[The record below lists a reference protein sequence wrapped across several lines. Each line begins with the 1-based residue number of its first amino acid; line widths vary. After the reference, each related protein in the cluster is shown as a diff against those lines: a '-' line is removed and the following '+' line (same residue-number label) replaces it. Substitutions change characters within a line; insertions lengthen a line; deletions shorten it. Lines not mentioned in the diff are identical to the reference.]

1 MAGADL
7 DIPVYGE
14 NRPMPSLLGTIRKN
28 RWHCAC
34 LFILPILV
42 VFGLFRIYPSVQTL
56 VYSFFDINL
65 VAKTLKPVGIR
76 NFILLAHDA
85 TFLRAI
91 TNTAIFTLYIVIVST
106 AIGLVLAS
114 LFTSRMRGAAV
125 LKAVY
130 FAPFITSTVAAAVVW
145 TFLYNPR
152 FGLFNSVLQIFGIP
166 TRGWISSSKDA
177 LTAIIIFSIWKTVG
191 YNMVI
196 FIAGLQNIP
205 DSFHEAAIIDGAG
218 AVRRFFTI
226 SMPLV
231 APTTIFVVMYNTI
244 LALKV
249 FDQVFV
255 LTAGG
260 PAEATTVVVLQI
272 YRQAFENYRFGY
284 AASMAFVLFAIIIT
298 ITVVQYRLSR
308 RWEVSY

>member
-1 MAGADL
+1 MA
-7 DIPVYGE
+7 
-14 NRPMPSLLGTIRKN
+14 SFLGTVRRN
-28 RWHCAC
+28 RWHYAY
-34 LFILPILV
+34 LFILPILL
-42 VFGLFRIYPSVQTL
+42 VFGLFRIYPSIQTL

-65 VAKTLKPVGIR
+65 VAKTLKPVGVK
-76 NFILLAHDA
+76 NFILLVHDA
-85 TFLRAI
+85 TFLKAI
-91 TNTAIFTLYIVIVST
+91 TNTVIFTFYIVVFST
-106 AIGLVLAS
+106 VIGLVLAS
-114 LFTSRMRGAAV
+114 LFTSRMRGAAI

-152 FGLFNSVLQIFGIP
+152 FGLFNALLSMVGLP

-177 LTAIIIFSIWKTVG
+177 LTAIVIFSIWKTVG

-218 AVRRFFTI
+218 ALRRFLRI
-226 SMPLV
+226 SIPLV
-231 APTTIFVVMYNTI
+231 APTTVFVVMYNTI

-260 PAEATTVVVLQI
+260 PAESTTVVVLQI

-284 AASMAFVLFAIIIT
+284 AASMAFVLFALIIS

-308 RWEVSY
+308 RWEVTW

>member
-1 MAGADL
+1 
-7 DIPVYGE
+7 
-14 NRPMPSLLGTIRKN
+14 MPGILGTIRKN
-28 RWHCAC
+28 RWHYAY

-42 VFGLFRIYPSVQTL
+42 VFGLFRIYPSIQTL

-65 VAKTLKPVGIR
+65 VARSLKPVGVR
-76 NFILLAHDA
+76 NFLLLVHDA
-85 TFLRAI
+85 TFLKAI
-91 TNTAIFTLYIVIVST
+91 SNTLIFALYIVLIST

-114 LFTSRMRGAAV
+114 MFTSRMRGTA
-125 LKAVY
+125 LFKAVY

-152 FGLFNSVLQIFGIP
+152 FGLFNSILQIFGLP
-166 TRGWISSSKDA
+166 TKGWISSSKDA
-177 LTAIIIFSIWKTVG
+177 LTSIIIFSIWKTVG

-218 AVRRFFTI
+218 GIRRFFTI
-226 SMPLV
+226 SLPLV
-231 APTTIFVVMYNTI
+231 APTTVFVVMYNTI

-260 PAEATTVVVLQI
+260 PADATTVVVLQI
-272 YRQAFENYRFGY
+272 YKQAFENYRFGY
-284 AASMAFVLFAIIIT
+284 ASSMAFVLFVIIISA
-298 ITVVQYRLSR
+298 TVAQYRLSR

>member
-1 MAGADL
+1 
-7 DIPVYGE
+7 
-14 NRPMPSLLGTIRKN
+14 MPSALSTIRRN
-28 RWHCAC
+28 RWHYAY
-34 LFILPILV
+34 LFILPILL
-42 VFGLFRIYPSVQTL
+42 VFGVFRIYPSIQTL

-65 VAKTLKPVGIR
+65 VARTLKPVALK
-76 NFILLAHDA
+76 NFFLLAQDA
-85 TFLRAI
+85 TFMKSIR
-91 TNTAIFTLYIVIVST
+91 NTLTFTVFIVVFST
-106 AIGLVLAS
+106 ALGLVLAT
-114 LFTSRMRGAAV
+114 LFTSRMRGTA
-125 LKAVY
+125 LFKAVY

-152 FGLFNSVLQIFGIP
+152 FGLFNSILELMHLPGRSWIF
-166 TRGWISSSKDA
+166 SSRDA
-177 LTAIIIFSIWKTVG
+177 LASIIIFSIWKTVG

-205 DSFHEAAIIDGAG
+205 ESFHEAAIIDGAG
-218 AVRRFFTI
+218 GVRRFLSI
-226 SMPLV
+226 SVPLV
-231 APTTIFVVMYNTI
+231 APTMIFVVMYNTI

-272 YRQAFENYRFGY
+272 YKQAFENYRFGY
-284 AASMAFVLFAIIIT
+284 AASMAFVLFVIIIS

>member
-1 MAGADL
+1 
-7 DIPVYGE
+7 
-14 NRPMPSLLGTIRKN
+14 MPSILGTIRKN
-28 RWHCAC
+28 RWHYAY

-42 VFGLFRIYPSVQTL
+42 VFGLFRIYPSIETL

-65 VAKTLKPVGIR
+65 VAKTLKPVGVK
-76 NFILLAHDA
+76 NFLFLVHDA
-85 TFLRAI
+85 TFIKAVK
-91 TNTAIFTLYIVIVST
+91 NTLIFTLYIVTCST

-125 LKAVY
+125 FKAVY

-152 FGLFNSVLQIFGIP
+152 FGLFNSILEIFGLP
-166 TRGWISSSKDA
+166 TRSWISSSKDA
-177 LTAIIIFSIWKTVG
+177 LGSIIIFSIWKTVG
-191 YNMVI
+191 YNMII

-205 DSFHEAAIIDGAG
+205 DSFYEAGIIDGAG
-218 AVRRFFTI
+218 GIRRFFSI
-226 SMPLV
+226 SLPLV
-231 APTTIFVVMYNTI
+231 APTAIFVVMYNTI

-260 PAEATTVVVLQI
+260 PADATTVVVLQI
-272 YRQAFENYRFGY
+272 YKQAFENYRFGY
-284 AASMAFVLFAIIIT
+284 AASMAFVLFVIIIT
-298 ITVVQYRLSR
+298 ITVLQYRLSR
-308 RWEVSY
+308 RWEVTY

>member
-1 MAGADL
+1 
-7 DIPVYGE
+7 
-14 NRPMPSLLGTIRKN
+14 MPGILGTIRKN
-28 RWHCAC
+28 RWHYAY

-42 VFGLFRIYPSVQTL
+42 VFGLFRIYPSLQTL

-65 VAKTLKPVGIR
+65 VARSLKPVGVR
-76 NFILLAHDA
+76 NFLLLVHDA
-85 TFLRAI
+85 TFLKAI
-91 TNTAIFTLYIVIVST
+91 SNTLIFALYIVLIST

-114 LFTSRMRGAAV
+114 MFTSGMRGTA
-125 LKAVY
+125 LFKAVY

-152 FGLFNSVLQIFGIP
+152 FGLFNSILQIFGLP
-166 TRGWISSSKDA
+166 TKGWISSSKDA
-177 LTAIIIFSIWKTVG
+177 LTSIIIFSIWKTVG

-205 DSFHEAAIIDGAG
+205 DSVHEAAILDGAG
-218 AVRRFFTI
+218 GIRRFFTI
-226 SMPLV
+226 SLPLV
-231 APTTIFVVMYNTI
+231 APTTVFVVMYNTI

-260 PAEATTVVVLQI
+260 PADATTVVVLQI
-272 YRQAFENYRFGY
+272 YKQAFENYRFGY
-284 AASMAFVLFAIIIT
+284 ASSMAFVLFVIIISV
-298 ITVVQYRLSR
+298 TVVQYRLSR

>member
-1 MAGADL
+1 
-7 DIPVYGE
+7 
-14 NRPMPSLLGTIRKN
+14 MPGILGTIRKN
-28 RWHCAC
+28 RWHYAY
-34 LFILPILV
+34 LFILPILL
-42 VFGLFRIYPSVQTL
+42 VFGVFRIYPSLQTL
-56 VYSFFDINL
+56 LYSFFDINL
-65 VAKTLKPVGIR
+65 IARTLKPVGLR
-76 NFILLAHDA
+76 NFFLLAHDA

-91 TNTAIFTLYIVIVST
+91 SNTVIFTLYIVVVST

-114 LFTSRMRGAAV
+114 MFTSRMRGSSV
-125 LKAVY
+125 FKAVY

-152 FGLFNSVLQIFGIP
+152 FGLFNAILQLVGLP

-177 LTAIIIFSIWKTVG
+177 LTSIIIFSIWKTVG

-218 AVRRFFTI
+218 GIRRFFTI
-226 SMPLV
+226 SIPLV
-231 APTTIFVVMYNTI
+231 APTTVFVVMYNTI

-260 PAEATTVVVLQI
+260 PAESTTVVVLQI
-272 YRQAFENYRFGY
+272 YKQAFENYRFGY
-284 AASMAFVLFAIIIT
+284 ASSMAFVLFVIIIMA
-298 ITVVQYRLSR
+298 TVAQYRLSR

>member
-1 MAGADL
+1 
-7 DIPVYGE
+7 V
-14 NRPMPSLLGTIRKN
+14 
-28 RWHCAC
+28 
-34 LFILPILV
+34 
-42 VFGLFRIYPSVQTL
+42 
-56 VYSFFDINL
+56 
-65 VAKTLKPVGIR
+65 R
-76 NFILLAHDA
+76 NFLLLARDA
-85 TFLRAI
+85 EFLRAI
-91 TNTAIFTLYIVIVST
+91 ANTVIFTLYIVAFST

-114 LFTSRMRGAAV
+114 LFTSRLRGASV

-152 FGLFNSVLQIFGIP
+152 FGLFNALLQMVGLP

-177 LTAIIIFSIWKTVG
+177 LASIIIFSIWKTVG

-196 FIAGLQNIP
+196 FIAGLQSIP

-226 SMPLV
+226 SIPLV
-231 APTTIFVVMYNTI
+231 APTTIFVVMYTTI

-260 PAEATTVVVLQI
+260 PAGATTVVVLQI

-284 AASMAFVLFAIIIT
+284 AASMAFVLFVIIIT
-298 ITVVQYRLSR
+298 ITVIQYRLSR

>member
-1 MAGADL
+1 
-7 DIPVYGE
+7 
-14 NRPMPSLLGTIRKN
+14 MPGILGTIRKN
-28 RWHCAC
+28 RWHYAY
-34 LFILPILV
+34 LFILPILL
-42 VFGLFRIYPSVQTL
+42 VFGVFRIYPSLQTL
-56 VYSFFDINL
+56 LYSFFDINL
-65 VAKTLKPVGIR
+65 VARTLKPVGLR
-76 NFILLAHDA
+76 NFLLLAHDG

-91 TNTAIFTLYIVIVST
+91 SNTVIFTLYIVVIST

-114 LFTSRMRGAAV
+114 MFTSRMRGSSV
-125 LKAVY
+125 FKAVY

-152 FGLFNSVLQIFGIP
+152 FGLFNAILQLVGLP

-177 LTAIIIFSIWKTVG
+177 LTSIIIFSIWKTVG

-218 AVRRFFTI
+218 GIRRFFTI
-226 SMPLV
+226 SIPLV
-231 APTTIFVVMYNTI
+231 APTTVFVVMYNTI

-260 PAEATTVVVLQI
+260 PAESTTVVVLQI
-272 YRQAFENYRFGY
+272 YKQAFENYRFGY
-284 AASMAFVLFAIIIT
+284 ASSMAFVLFVIIIMA
-298 ITVVQYRLSR
+298 TVAQYRLSR

>member
-1 MAGADL
+1 
-7 DIPVYGE
+7 
-14 NRPMPSLLGTIRKN
+14 MPSALSAIRRN
-28 RWHCAC
+28 HWHYAY

-42 VFGLFRIYPSVQTL
+42 VFGVFRIYPSIQTL

-65 VAKTLKPVGIR
+65 VAKTLKPVALK
-76 NFILLAHDA
+76 NFLLLAQDA
-85 TFLRAI
+85 TFMKAI
-91 TNTAIFTLYIVIVST
+91 RNTFTFTVFIVVFST
-106 AIGLVLAS
+106 ALGLILAS
-114 LFTSRMRGAAV
+114 LFTSRMRGSAV
-125 LKAVY
+125 FKAVY

-152 FGLFNSVLQIFGIP
+152 FGLFNSILELLHLPG
-166 TRGWISSSKDA
+166 RSWISSSKDA
-177 LTAIIIFSIWKTVG
+177 LASIIIFSIWKTVG

-205 DSFHEAAIIDGAG
+205 ESFHEAAIIDGAG
-218 AVRRFFTI
+218 GARRFLSI
-226 SMPLV
+226 SVPLV
-231 APTTIFVVMYNTI
+231 APTMIFVVMYNTI

-272 YRQAFENYRFGY
+272 YKQAFENYRFGY
-284 AASMAFVLFAIIIT
+284 AASMAFVLFVIIIT

-308 RWEVSY
+308 RWEVTY

>member
-1 MAGADL
+1 
-7 DIPVYGE
+7 
-14 NRPMPSLLGTIRKN
+14 MPGILGTIRKN
-28 RWHCAC
+28 RWHYAY
-34 LFILPILV
+34 LFILPILI
-42 VFGLFRIYPSVQTL
+42 VFGLFRIYPSIQTL

-65 VAKTLKPVGIR
+65 VARTLKPVGVR
-76 NFILLAHDA
+76 NFILLVHDA
-85 TFLRAI
+85 AFMKAVK
-91 TNTAIFTLYIVIVST
+91 NTVIFALYIVFFST
-106 AIGLVLAS
+106 AIGLALAS

-125 LKAVY
+125 FKAVY

-152 FGLFNSVLQIFGIP
+152 FGLFNGILQLFHLP

-177 LTAIIIFSIWKTVG
+177 LTSIIIFSIWKTTG

-196 FIAGLQNIP
+196 FVAGLQNIP
-205 DSFHEAAIIDGAG
+205 ESFHEAAIIDGAG
-218 AVRRFFTI
+218 GVRRFFSI
-226 SMPLV
+226 SIPLV
-231 APTTIFVVMYNTI
+231 APTTIFVVVYNTI

-272 YRQAFENYRFGY
+272 YKQAFENYRFGY
-284 AASMAFVLFAIIIT
+284 AASMAFVLFVLIISVT
-298 ITVVQYRLSR
+298 IVQYRLSR
-308 RWEVSY
+308 RWEVTY

>member
-1 MAGADL
+1 
-7 DIPVYGE
+7 
-14 NRPMPSLLGTIRKN
+14 MPGILGTIRKN
-28 RWHCAC
+28 RWHYAY
-34 LFILPILV
+34 LFIFPILL
-42 VFGLFRIYPSVQTL
+42 VFGVFRIYPSLQTL
-56 VYSFFDINL
+56 LYSFFDINL
-65 VAKTLKPVGIR
+65 IARTLKPVGLR
-76 NFILLAHDA
+76 NFFLLAHDA

-91 TNTAIFTLYIVIVST
+91 SNTVIFTLYIVVVST

-114 LFTSRMRGAAV
+114 MFTSRMRGSSV
-125 LKAVY
+125 FKAVY

-152 FGLFNSVLQIFGIP
+152 FGLFNAILQLVGLP

-177 LTAIIIFSIWKTVG
+177 LTSIIIFSIWKTVG

-218 AVRRFFTI
+218 GIRRFFTI
-226 SMPLV
+226 SIPLV
-231 APTTIFVVMYNTI
+231 APTTVFVVMYNTI

-260 PAEATTVVVLQI
+260 PAESTTVVVLQI
-272 YRQAFENYRFGY
+272 YKQAFENYRFGY
-284 AASMAFVLFAIIIT
+284 ASSMAFVLFVIIIMA
-298 ITVVQYRLSR
+298 TVAQYRLSR

>member
-1 MAGADL
+1 
-7 DIPVYGE
+7 
-14 NRPMPSLLGTIRKN
+14 MPGILGTIRKN
-28 RWHCAC
+28 RWHNAY
-34 LFILPILV
+34 LFILPILL
-42 VFGLFRIYPSVQTL
+42 VFGLFRIYPSLQTL
-56 VYSFFDINL
+56 LYSFFDINL
-65 VAKTLKPVGIR
+65 VAKTLKPVGLS
-76 NFILLAHDA
+76 NFLLLVHDR
-85 TFLRAI
+85 TFVKAV
-91 TNTAIFTLYIVIVST
+91 TNTVIFAFYIVVVST

-114 LFTSRMRGAAV
+114 MFTSRLRGTSVFKAA
-125 LKAVY
+125 Y

-152 FGLFNSVLQIFGIP
+152 FGLFNGILQIIGLP

-177 LTAIIIFSIWKTVG
+177 LTSIIIFSIWKTVG

-218 AVRRFFTI
+218 GIRRFFTI
-226 SMPLV
+226 SIPLV

-272 YRQAFENYRFGY
+272 YKQAFENYRFGY
-284 AASMAFVLFAIIIT
+284 ASSMAFVLFVIIIMA
-298 ITVVQYRLSR
+298 TVAQYRLSR

>member
-1 MAGADL
+1 
-7 DIPVYGE
+7 
-14 NRPMPSLLGTIRKN
+14 MPSLLGTIRRN
-28 RWHCAC
+28 RWHYAYF
-34 LFILPILV
+34 FILPILV
-42 VFGLFRIYPSVQTL
+42 VFGLFRIYPSIQTL

-65 VAKTLKPVGIR
+65 VAKTLKAVALK
-76 NFILLAHDA
+76 NFFLLAHDA
-85 TFLRAI
+85 TFLKAVKNTFIFALAI
-91 TNTAIFTLYIVIVST
+91 VFSST

-114 LFTSRMRGAAV
+114 LFTSRMRGAAL

-152 FGLFNSVLQIFGIP
+152 FGLFNSILEIFGLP
-166 TRGWISSSKDA
+166 GRSWISSSKDA
-177 LTAIIIFSIWKTVG
+177 LASIIFFSIWKTVG

-196 FIAGLQNIP
+196 FISGLQNIP

-218 AVRRFFTI
+218 GIRRFFAI
-226 SMPLV
+226 SLPLV
-231 APTTIFVVMYNTI
+231 APTAIFVVMYNTI

-260 PAEATTVVVLQI
+260 PADATTVVVLQI
-272 YRQAFENYRFGY
+272 YKQAFENYRFGY
-284 AASMAFVLFAIIIT
+284 AASMAFVLFVIIIS
-298 ITVVQYRLSR
+298 ITVAQYRLSR
-308 RWEVSY
+308 RWEVTY

>member
-1 MAGADL
+1 
-7 DIPVYGE
+7 
-14 NRPMPSLLGTIRKN
+14 MPSVLSTIRRN
-28 RWHCAC
+28 RWHYAY
-34 LFILPILV
+34 LFILPILI
-42 VFGLFRIYPSVQTL
+42 VFGVFRIYPSIQTL

-65 VAKTLKPVGIR
+65 VAKTLKPVALK
-76 NFILLAHDA
+76 NFLLLAQDA
-85 TFLRAI
+85 TFMKAI
-91 TNTAIFTLYIVIVST
+91 RNTFTFTLFIVVFST
-106 AIGLVLAS
+106 TLGLILAS
-114 LFTSRMRGAAV
+114 LFTSRMRGSA
-125 LKAVY
+125 LFKAVY

-152 FGLFNSVLQIFGIP
+152 FGLFNSILELLHLPG
-166 TRGWISSSKDA
+166 RSWISSSKDA
-177 LTAIIIFSIWKTVG
+177 LASIIIFSIWKTVG

-205 DSFHEAAIIDGAG
+205 ESFHEAAIIDGAG
-218 AVRRFFTI
+218 GVRRFLSI
-226 SMPLV
+226 SVPLV
-231 APTTIFVVMYNTI
+231 APTMIFVVMYNTI

-272 YRQAFENYRFGY
+272 YKQAFENYRFGY
-284 AASMAFVLFAIIIT
+284 AASMAFVLFVIIIT

-308 RWEVSY
+308 RWEVTY

>member
-1 MAGADL
+1 
-7 DIPVYGE
+7 
-14 NRPMPSLLGTIRKN
+14 MPGILGTIRKN
-28 RWHCAC
+28 RWHYAY

-42 VFGLFRIYPSVQTL
+42 VFGLFRIYPSLQTL

-65 VAKTLKPVGIR
+65 VARSLKPVGVR
-76 NFILLAHDA
+76 NFLLLVHDA
-85 TFLRAI
+85 TFLKAI
-91 TNTAIFTLYIVIVST
+91 SNTLIFALYIVLVST

-114 LFTSRMRGAAV
+114 MFTSGMRGTA
-125 LKAVY
+125 LFKAVY

-152 FGLFNSVLQIFGIP
+152 FGLFNSILQIFGLP
-166 TRGWISSSKDA
+166 TKGWISSSKDA
-177 LTAIIIFSIWKTVG
+177 LTSIIIFSIWKTVG

-218 AVRRFFTI
+218 GIRRFFTI
-226 SMPLV
+226 SLPLV
-231 APTTIFVVMYNTI
+231 APTTVFVVMYNTI

-260 PAEATTVVVLQI
+260 PADATTVVVLQI
-272 YRQAFENYRFGY
+272 YKQAFENYRFGY
-284 AASMAFVLFAIIIT
+284 ASSMAFVLFVIIISV
-298 ITVVQYRLSR
+298 TVVQYRLSR

>member
-1 MAGADL
+1 
-7 DIPVYGE
+7 
-14 NRPMPSLLGTIRKN
+14 MPSILGTIRKN
-28 RWHCAC
+28 RWHYAY

-42 VFGLFRIYPSVQTL
+42 VFGLFRIYPSIQTL

-65 VAKTLKPVGIR
+65 VAKTLKSVALK
-76 NFILLAHDA
+76 NFLLLVHDA
-85 TFLRAI
+85 TFLKAVK
-91 TNTAIFTLYIVIVST
+91 NTLIFALYIVFCSS

-152 FGLFNSVLQIFGIP
+152 FGLFNSMLEIFGLP
-166 TRGWISSSKDA
+166 GRSWISSSKDA
-177 LTAIIIFSIWKTVG
+177 LTSIIIFSIWKTVG

-205 DSFHEAAIIDGAG
+205 ESFHEAAIIDGAG
-218 AVRRFFTI
+218 GIRRFFAI
-226 SMPLV
+226 SIPLV
-231 APTTIFVVMYNTI
+231 APTAVFVVMYNTI

-260 PAEATTVVVLQI
+260 PADATTVVVLQI
-272 YRQAFENYRFGY
+272 YKQAFENYRFGY
-284 AASMAFVLFAIIIT
+284 AASMAFVLFVIIIT
-298 ITVVQYRLSR
+298 ATVLQYRLSR
-308 RWEVSY
+308 RWEVTY

>member
-1 MAGADL
+1 
-7 DIPVYGE
+7 
-14 NRPMPSLLGTIRKN
+14 MPGILSTIRKN
-28 RWHCAC
+28 RWHYAY

-42 VFGLFRIYPSVQTL
+42 VFGLFRIYPSLQTL

-65 VAKTLKPVGIR
+65 VARSLKPVGMR
-76 NFILLAHDA
+76 NFLLLVHDA
-85 TFLRAI
+85 MFLKAI
-91 TNTAIFTLYIVIVST
+91 TNTLIFALYIVLFSS

-114 LFTSRMRGAAV
+114 MFTSRMRGTA
-125 LKAVY
+125 LFKAVY

-152 FGLFNSVLQIFGIP
+152 FGLFNGILQIFGLP

-177 LTAIIIFSIWKTVG
+177 LTSIIIFSIWKTVG

-218 AVRRFFTI
+218 GIRRFFTI
-226 SMPLV
+226 SLPLV

-260 PAEATTVVVLQI
+260 PADATTVVVLQI
-272 YRQAFENYRFGY
+272 YKQAFENYRFGY
-284 AASMAFVLFAIIIT
+284 ASSMAFVLFVIIISV
-298 ITVVQYRLSR
+298 TVVQYRLSR

>member
-1 MAGADL
+1 
-7 DIPVYGE
+7 
-14 NRPMPSLLGTIRKN
+14 MPSILGTIRKN
-28 RWHCAC
+28 RWHYAY

-42 VFGLFRIYPSVQTL
+42 VFGLFRIYPSIQTL

-65 VAKTLKPVGIR
+65 VAKTLKPVGVK
-76 NFILLAHDA
+76 NFLLLVHDA
-85 TFLRAI
+85 TFLKAVKNTLLFALAI
-91 TNTAIFTLYIVIVST
+91 VFSST

-152 FGLFNSVLQIFGIP
+152 FGLFNSILEIFGLP
-166 TRGWISSSKDA
+166 TRSWISSSKDA
-177 LTAIIIFSIWKTVG
+177 LASIIIFSIWKTVG
-191 YNMVI
+191 YNMII

-205 DSFHEAAIIDGAG
+205 DSLHEAGIIDGAG
-218 AVRRFFTI
+218 GIRRFFAI
-226 SMPLV
+226 SLPLV
-231 APTTIFVVMYNTI
+231 APTAIFVVMYNTI

-260 PAEATTVVVLQI
+260 PADATTVVVLQI
-272 YRQAFENYRFGY
+272 YKQAFENYRFGY
-284 AASMAFVLFAIIIT
+284 AASMAFVLFVIIIS
-298 ITVVQYRLSR
+298 ITVAQYRLSR
-308 RWEVSY
+308 RWEVTY

>member
-1 MAGADL
+1 
-7 DIPVYGE
+7 
-14 NRPMPSLLGTIRKN
+14 MPSILGTIRKN
-28 RWHCAC
+28 RWHYAY
-34 LFILPILV
+34 LFILPILL
-42 VFGLFRIYPSVQTL
+42 VFGLFRIYPSIQTL

-65 VAKTLKPVGIR
+65 VAKSLKPVGLK
-76 NFILLAHDA
+76 NFLLLVHDA
-85 TFLRAI
+85 TFLKAVKNTFIFALAI
-91 TNTAIFTLYIVIVST
+91 VFCST

-152 FGLFNSVLQIFGIP
+152 FGLFNGILAIFGLP
-166 TRGWISSSKDA
+166 GRSWISSSKDA
-177 LTAIIIFSIWKTVG
+177 LASIIIFSIWKTVG
-191 YNMVI
+191 YNMII

-205 DSFHEAAIIDGAG
+205 DSLHEAGIIDGAG
-218 AVRRFFTI
+218 GIRRFFSI
-226 SMPLV
+226 SLPLV
-231 APTTIFVVMYNTI
+231 APTAIFVVMYNTI

-260 PAEATTVVVLQI
+260 PADATTVVVLQI
-272 YRQAFENYRFGY
+272 YKQAFENYRFGY
-284 AASMAFVLFAIIIT
+284 AASMAFVLFVIIIA
-298 ITVVQYRLSR
+298 ITVIQYRLSR

>member
-1 MAGADL
+1 
-7 DIPVYGE
+7 
-14 NRPMPSLLGTIRKN
+14 MPSLLGTIRRN
-28 RWHCAC
+28 RWHYAY
-34 LFILPILV
+34 LFVLPILV
-42 VFGLFRIYPSVQTL
+42 VFGLFRIYPSIQTL

-65 VAKTLKPVGIR
+65 VAKTLKAVALK
-76 NFILLAHDA
+76 NFFLLAHDA
-85 TFLRAI
+85 TFLKAVKNTFIFALAI
-91 TNTAIFTLYIVIVST
+91 VFSST

-152 FGLFNSVLQIFGIP
+152 FGLFNSILEIFGLP
-166 TRGWISSSKDA
+166 GRSWISSSKDA
-177 LTAIIIFSIWKTVG
+177 LASIIIFSIWKTVG
-191 YNMVI
+191 YNMII
-196 FIAGLQNIP
+196 FFAGLQNIP

-218 AVRRFFTI
+218 GIRRFFAI
-226 SMPLV
+226 SLPLV
-231 APTTIFVVMYNTI
+231 APTAIFVVMYNTI

-260 PAEATTVVVLQI
+260 PADATTVVVLQI
-272 YRQAFENYRFGY
+272 YKQAFENSRFGY
-284 AASMAFVLFAIIIT
+284 AASMAFVLFVIIIS
-298 ITVVQYRLSR
+298 ITVAQYRLSR
-308 RWEVSY
+308 RWEVTY

>member
-1 MAGADL
+1 MQG
-7 DIPVYGE
+7 I
-14 NRPMPSLLGTIRKN
+14 LGTIRRN
-28 RWHCAC
+28 RWHYAY

-56 VYSFFDINL
+56 LYSFFDINL
-65 VAKTLKPVGIR
+65 IAKTQTVVGLK
-76 NFILLAHDA
+76 NFLLLAKDA
-85 TFLRAI
+85 TFLKAI
-91 TNTAIFTLYIVIVST
+91 TNTLTFALYIVVLST
-106 AIGLVLAS
+106 VIGLVLAS
-114 LFTSRMRGAAV
+114 LFTSRLRGAAV
-125 LKAVY
+125 FKAVY

-152 FGLFNSVLQIFGIP
+152 FGLFNSLLELIHLP
-166 TRGWISSSKDA
+166 TRSWISSSKDA
-177 LTAIIIFSIWKTVG
+177 LMSIIIFSIWKTMG

-205 DSFHEAAIIDGAG
+205 DSYYEAGIIDGAG
-218 AVRRFFTI
+218 PLRRFFAI
-226 SMPLV
+226 SVPLV
-231 APTTIFVVMYNTI
+231 APTAIFVVMYNTI

-260 PAEATTVVVLQI
+260 PADATTVVVLQI
-272 YRQAFENYRFGY
+272 YKQAFENYRFGY
-284 AASMAFVLFAIIIT
+284 AASMAFVLFVIVIA

>member
-1 MAGADL
+1 
-7 DIPVYGE
+7 
-14 NRPMPSLLGTIRKN
+14 MPRALSMIRRN
-28 RWHCAC
+28 RWGYAY

-42 VFGLFRIYPSVQTL
+42 VFGVFRIYPSIQTL

-65 VAKTLKPVGIR
+65 VAKTLKPVALK
-76 NFILLAHDA
+76 NFILLVHDG
-85 TFLRAI
+85 TFLKAI
-91 TNTAIFTLYIVIVST
+91 RNTLTFAVYIVVIST
-106 AIGLVLAS
+106 ALGLVLAS
-114 LFTSRMRGAAV
+114 LFTSRMRGSAV
-125 LKAVY
+125 FKAVY

-152 FGLFNSVLQIFGIP
+152 FGLFNSILELLHLP
-166 TRGWISSSKDA
+166 ARSWISSSKDA
-177 LTAIIIFSIWKTVG
+177 LASIIIFSIWKTVG

-218 AVRRFFTI
+218 GIRRFFAI
-226 SMPLV
+226 SVPLV
-231 APTTIFVVMYNTI
+231 APTAVFVVMYNTI

-260 PAEATTVVVLQI
+260 PADATTVVVLQI
-272 YRQAFENYRFGY
+272 YKQAFENYRFGY
-284 AASMAFVLFAIIIT
+284 AASMAFVLFVIIISV
-298 ITVVQYRLSR
+298 TVVQFRLSR

>member
-1 MAGADL
+1 
-7 DIPVYGE
+7 
-14 NRPMPSLLGTIRKN
+14 MPGILGTIRKN
-28 RWHCAC
+28 RWHYAY

-42 VFGLFRIYPSVQTL
+42 VFGLFRIYPSLQTL

-65 VAKTLKPVGIR
+65 VARSLKPVGVR
-76 NFILLAHDA
+76 NFLLLVHDA
-85 TFLRAI
+85 TFLKAI
-91 TNTAIFTLYIVIVST
+91 SNTLIFALYIVLIST

-114 LFTSRMRGAAV
+114 MFTSGMRGTA
-125 LKAVY
+125 LFKAVY

-152 FGLFNSVLQIFGIP
+152 FGLFNSILQIFGLP
-166 TRGWISSSKDA
+166 TKGWISSSKDA
-177 LTAIIIFSIWKTVG
+177 LTSIIIFSIWKTVG

-218 AVRRFFTI
+218 GIRRFFTI
-226 SMPLV
+226 SLPLV
-231 APTTIFVVMYNTI
+231 APTTVFVVMYNTI

-260 PAEATTVVVLQI
+260 PADATTVVVLQI
-272 YRQAFENYRFGY
+272 YKQAFENYRFGY
-284 AASMAFVLFAIIIT
+284 ASSMAFVLFVIIISV
-298 ITVVQYRLSR
+298 TVVQYRLSR

>member
-1 MAGADL
+1 
-7 DIPVYGE
+7 
-14 NRPMPSLLGTIRKN
+14 MPGILGTIRKN
-28 RWHCAC
+28 RWHYAY
-34 LFILPILV
+34 LFILPILL
-42 VFGLFRIYPSVQTL
+42 VFGVFRIYPSLQTL
-56 VYSFFDINL
+56 LYSFFDINL
-65 VAKTLKPVGIR
+65 VARTLKPVGLR
-76 NFILLAHDA
+76 NFLLLAHDG

-91 TNTAIFTLYIVIVST
+91 SNTVIFTLYIVVVST

-114 LFTSRMRGAAV
+114 MFTSRMRGSSV
-125 LKAVY
+125 FKAVY

-152 FGLFNSVLQIFGIP
+152 FGLFNAILQLVGLP

-177 LTAIIIFSIWKTVG
+177 LTSIIIFSIWKTVG

-218 AVRRFFTI
+218 GIRRFFTI
-226 SMPLV
+226 SIPLV
-231 APTTIFVVMYNTI
+231 APTTVFVVMYNTI

-260 PAEATTVVVLQI
+260 PAESTTVVVLQI
-272 YRQAFENYRFGY
+272 YKQAFENYRFGY
-284 AASMAFVLFAIIIT
+284 ASSMAFVLFGIIIMA
-298 ITVVQYRLSR
+298 TVAQYRLSR

>member
-1 MAGADL
+1 
-7 DIPVYGE
+7 
-14 NRPMPSLLGTIRKN
+14 MPSVLGTIRRN
-28 RWHCAC
+28 RWHYAY

-42 VFGLFRIYPSVQTL
+42 VFGLFRIYPSIQTL

-65 VAKTLKPVGIR
+65 VAKTLKAVALK

-85 TFLRAI
+85 TFLKAVKNTFIFALAI
-91 TNTAIFTLYIVIVST
+91 VFIST

-152 FGLFNSVLQIFGIP
+152 FGLFNSILEIFGLP
-166 TRGWISSSKDA
+166 GRSWISSSKDA
-177 LTAIIIFSIWKTVG
+177 LASIIIFSIWKTVG
-191 YNMVI
+191 YNMII

-218 AVRRFFTI
+218 GIRRFFAI
-226 SMPLV
+226 SLPLV
-231 APTTIFVVMYNTI
+231 APTAIFVVMYNTI

-260 PAEATTVVVLQI
+260 PADATTVVVLQI
-272 YRQAFENYRFGY
+272 YKQAFENYRFGY
-284 AASMAFVLFAIIIT
+284 AASMAFVLFVIIIS